1 MCSLKLSN
9 KMIGGNIITSVLPLL
24 SSIWWVCKITT
35 HSSSSCFFRKQS
47 YWFLAVSCGIS
58 RVLLVKD
65 YFINPL
71 LLWMMS
77 HFDTHWVEDPL
88 DENSMGS
95 SYTSVVVGNLV
106 AYSKKQN
113 VMIRSNAEAKHTRVV
128 HTTCEMI
135 GFNLLLHKMS
145 VFCQKKKPM
154 VMHCDNQVPNYI
166 VKKLIFLSLYQW

>member
-1 MCSLKLSN
+1 
-9 KMIGGNIITSVLPLL
+9 MIGGNIITSVLPLL

-145 VFCQKKKPM
+145 VFCQKKSRWW
-154 VMHCDNQVPNYI
+154 CI
-166 VKKLIFLSLYQW
+166 VTIKYPITLSKSLFFYHFINDRMMQH